1 MVYLARLIQQKS
13 DKRKWVCYS
22 CRLDFHEAGLWS
34 FGNSFARNVVIFRV
48 ENSSSFLS
56 DKHKNNFLI

>member
-1 MVYLARLIQQKS
+1 MQQKS

-22 CRLDFHEAGLWS
+22 CRIDFHEAGLWS